1 MEILRQISWFNDS
14 LKLMHFSLHKGAEV
28 DLVIVDQKSMI
39 YGIEIKSKTSLKQ
52 DDFKDRQVVL

>member
-28 DLVIVDQKSMI
+28 DLVIEDQKSMI